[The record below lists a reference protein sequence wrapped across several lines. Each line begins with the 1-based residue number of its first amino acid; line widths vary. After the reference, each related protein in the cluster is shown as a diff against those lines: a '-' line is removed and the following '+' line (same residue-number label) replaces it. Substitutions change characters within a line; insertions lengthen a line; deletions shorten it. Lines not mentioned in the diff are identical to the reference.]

1 MKLYP
6 IQCGNFK
13 LDGGAMFGVVPKSL
27 WERTNPAD
35 SKNLIELGTRSLL
48 VEDGKK
54 LILIDCGLGN
64 KQDEKFFGHYS
75 LYGDESLDKNLKKFG
90 FVREDITDVF
100 LTHLHFDHCG
110 GAIEWNDD
118 KSGYRPA
125 FKNAQFWTNE
135 NHWQWATEPNPREK
149 ASFLKENILPMQ
161 ESGQLQFLPTPKTG
175 NYGFAPDLK
184 MDVIFVDGHTEKQ
197 MLPVIQYQEKTI
209 VFAADL
215 IPTAGHIPQV
225 YVMGYDTRPLL
236 TMEEKGKFLKQCVEN
251 EYLLFF
257 EHDAHH
263 ELASLKMFL
272 SLMMFLDTKMQSAIS
287 NQQSA
292 INVSAESR
300 KQKAESKIIG
310 ITGGIGSGK
319 STVSKFI
326 EELGF
331 PVYDSDFWAKELVN
345 VDENLKS
352 RIIELLGEESYDEN
366 GKYNRKFVAE
376 NVFENQELLLKL
388 NQIIHPAVKIHFE
401 NWVNAQNA
409 EFVFKETA
417 LLFELKLNESCY
429 QSILVTA
436 DENIRIKRVM
446 DRDGR
451 TYREVKEII
460 DKQMPEVDKVK
471 LADFV
476 IQNNT
481 DLESLKEFTHQVIDE
496 LQRMDL

>member
-1 MKLYP
+1 
-6 IQCGNFK
+6 
-13 LDGGAMFGVVPKSL
+13 
-27 WERTNPAD
+27 
-35 SKNLIELGTRSLL
+35 
-48 VEDGKK
+48 
-54 LILIDCGLGN
+54 
-64 KQDEKFFGHYS
+64 
-75 LYGDESLDKNLKKFG
+75 
-90 FVREDITDVF
+90 
-100 LTHLHFDHCG
+100 
-110 GAIEWNDD
+110 
-118 KSGYRPA
+118 
-125 FKNAQFWTNE
+125 
-135 NHWQWATEPNPREK
+135 
-149 ASFLKENILPMQ
+149 
-161 ESGQLQFLPTPKTG
+161 
-175 NYGFAPDLK
+175 
-184 MDVIFVDGHTEKQ
+184 
-197 MLPVIQYQEKTI
+197 
-209 VFAADL
+209 
-215 IPTAGHIPQV
+215 
-225 YVMGYDTRPLL
+225 
-236 TMEEKGKFLKQCVEN
+236 
-251 EYLLFF
+251 
-257 EHDAHH
+257 
-263 ELASLKMFL
+263 
-272 SLMMFLDTKMQSAIS
+272 MMFLDTKMQSAIS

-352 RIIELLGEESYDEN
+352 RVIELLGEESYDEN
-366 GKYNRKFVAE
+366 GKYYRKFVAE
-376 NVFENQELLLKL
+376 KVFENQELLLKL

-481 DLESLKEFTHQVIDE
+481 DLETLKEFTHQVIDE

>member
-1 MKLYP
+1 
-6 IQCGNFK
+6 
-13 LDGGAMFGVVPKSL
+13 
-27 WERTNPAD
+27 
-35 SKNLIELGTRSLL
+35 
-48 VEDGKK
+48 
-54 LILIDCGLGN
+54 
-64 KQDEKFFGHYS
+64 
-75 LYGDESLDKNLKKFG
+75 
-90 FVREDITDVF
+90 
-100 LTHLHFDHCG
+100 
-110 GAIEWNDD
+110 
-118 KSGYRPA
+118 
-125 FKNAQFWTNE
+125 
-135 NHWQWATEPNPREK
+135 
-149 ASFLKENILPMQ
+149 
-161 ESGQLQFLPTPKTG
+161 
-175 NYGFAPDLK
+175 
-184 MDVIFVDGHTEKQ
+184 
-197 MLPVIQYQEKTI
+197 
-209 VFAADL
+209 
-215 IPTAGHIPQV
+215 
-225 YVMGYDTRPLL
+225 
-236 TMEEKGKFLKQCVEN
+236 
-251 EYLLFF
+251 
-257 EHDAHH
+257 
-263 ELASLKMFL
+263 
-272 SLMMFLDTKMQSAIS
+272 MQSAIS

-376 NVFENQELLLKL
+376 KVFENQELLLKL

-460 DKQMPEVDKVK
+460 DKQMPEADKVK

-481 DLESLKEFTHQVIDE
+481 DLESLKEFTQQVIDE

>member
-1 MKLYP
+1 
-6 IQCGNFK
+6 
-13 LDGGAMFGVVPKSL
+13 
-27 WERTNPAD
+27 
-35 SKNLIELGTRSLL
+35 
-48 VEDGKK
+48 
-54 LILIDCGLGN
+54 
-64 KQDEKFFGHYS
+64 
-75 LYGDESLDKNLKKFG
+75 
-90 FVREDITDVF
+90 
-100 LTHLHFDHCG
+100 
-110 GAIEWNDD
+110 
-118 KSGYRPA
+118 
-125 FKNAQFWTNE
+125 
-135 NHWQWATEPNPREK
+135 
-149 ASFLKENILPMQ
+149 
-161 ESGQLQFLPTPKTG
+161 
-175 NYGFAPDLK
+175 
-184 MDVIFVDGHTEKQ
+184 
-197 MLPVIQYQEKTI
+197 
-209 VFAADL
+209 
-215 IPTAGHIPQV
+215 
-225 YVMGYDTRPLL
+225 
-236 TMEEKGKFLKQCVEN
+236 
-251 EYLLFF
+251 
-257 EHDAHH
+257 
-263 ELASLKMFL
+263 
-272 SLMMFLDTKMQSAIS
+272 MQSAIS

-376 NVFENQELLLKL
+376 KVFDHQELLLKL